1 VDTVPT
7 SAGQEDHVSMAT
19 HAGAKA
25 RRIAGNAAG
34 VVGIE
39 LLAAAQGI
47 EFHRPLRTS
56 PPLEQA
62 LDTIRAAVPVYESD
76 RYMADDLAWAQR
88 AVAQGAFAAAGPALL

>member
-1 VDTVPT
+1 VPT

-19 HAGAKA
+19 HAGTKA

-34 VVGIE
+34 AVGVE

-56 PPLEQA
+56 KPLEEA
-62 LDTIRAAVPVYESD
+62 MATIRAAVPFYPRD
-76 RYMADDLAWAQR
+76 RYMAGNLAWAQE
-88 AVAQGAFAAAGPALL
+88 AVLRGGFMSIAGFAL